1 MKNVYA
7 KYKGNEIRSNSIGFY
22 ENKWMKNINNHLDK
36 ISMAHIST
44 SGEAE
49 KLATSYALEA
59 VRLDKQGN
67 KEQAIVLY
75 QKASEMLLKL
85 SMQHPEYALNKVYLQ
100 KAVAYQERI
109 KILRSSTY

>member
-1 MKNVYA
+1 MTH
-7 KYKGNEIRSNSIGFY
+7 
-22 ENKWMKNINNHLDK
+22 IN
-36 ISMAHIST
+36 A

-67 KEQAIVLY
+67 KDQAIVLY
-75 QKASEMLLKL
+75 QKASEILLKL
-85 SMQHPEYALNKVYLQ
+85 AMQHPKYALNKVYLQ

-109 KILRSSTY
+109 KILRNST